1 MVVDTTGE
9 GEMAMEAQDVI
20 QHTSSE
26 FARFL
31 KNVRGHALEMGGLA
45 EQHVESAIQ
54 AFLEGDQKLAKKI
67 ARADFKVNAL
77 EVKIDEECSEILA
90 LRHPVAMDLRTVIAV
105 IKATTDLERV
115 GDEAEKIAR
124 LTAHL
129 DYQSVRKRHLRPVKH
144 IGRHVLAMLHK
155 ALDAFAR
162 LDTDLALEVLKED
175 LEVDEEYEAGMRQMI
190 TFMMEDPHTIRLVLE
205 VLWCAKALERIGDH
219 AANICE
225 HVLYQVLGKDLRHIS
240 IEQVEQ
246 ELTDAQV

>member
-1 MVVDTTGE
+1 
-9 GEMAMEAQDVI
+9 MAMEAQDVI

-129 DYQSVRKRHLRPVKH
+129 DYQSVRKRHLRAVKH

-240 IEQVEQ
+240 IEQVER
-246 ELTDAQV
+246 ELTGAQV

>member
-1 MVVDTTGE
+1 
-9 GEMAMEAQDVI
+9 MEAEDVI
-20 QHTSSE
+20 QHTSAE

-31 KNVRGHALEMGGLA
+31 KNVRGHTLEMGGLA

-54 AFLEGDQKLAKKI
+54 AFLEGDQKQAKKI
-67 ARADFKVNAL
+67 SRADFKVNAL
-77 EVKIDEECSEILA
+77 EVKIDEECHEFLA

-105 IKATTDLERV
+105 IKTTTDLERV

-124 LTAHL
+124 LTANL
-129 DYQSVRKRHLRPVKH
+129 DYQAVRKRHLRAVKH

-155 ALDAFAR
+155 SLDSFAR

-175 LEVDEEYEAGMRQMI
+175 AEVDDEYEASIRQMI
-190 TFMMEDPHTIRLVLE
+190 TFMMEDPHDIRLVLG

-225 HVLYQVLGKDLRHIS
+225 HVLYQVIGKDLRHIS
-240 IEQVEQ
+240 IEQVER
-246 ELTDAQV
+246 ELAEAQI

>member
-1 MVVDTTGE
+1 
-9 GEMAMEAQDVI
+9 MEPEDVI
-20 QHTSSE
+20 QHSSSE

-67 ARADFKVNAL
+67 SRADFKVNAL
-77 EVKIDEECSEILA
+77 EVKIDEECSEFLA
-90 LRHPVAMDLRTVIAV
+90 LQHPVAMDLRTVIAV

-124 LTAHL
+124 LTANL
-129 DYQSVRKRHLRPVKH
+129 DYQAVRKRHLRAVKH

-225 HVLYQVLGKDLRHIS
+225 HVLYQVIGKDLRHVS
-240 IEQVEQ
+240 IEQVER
-246 ELTDAQV
+246 ELADAQI

>member
-1 MVVDTTGE
+1 
-9 GEMAMEAQDVI
+9 MEPEDVI
-20 QHTSSE
+20 QHSSSE

-67 ARADFKVNAL
+67 SRADFKVNAL
-77 EVKIDEECSEILA
+77 EVKIDEECSEFLA
-90 LRHPVAMDLRTVIAV
+90 LQHPVAMDLRTVIAV

-124 LTAHL
+124 LTANL
-129 DYQSVRKRHLRPVKH
+129 DYQAVRKRHLRAVKH

-219 AANICE
+219 AANICG
-225 HVLYQVLGKDLRHIS
+225 HVLYQVIGKDLRHVS
-240 IEQVEQ
+240 IEQVER
-246 ELTDAQV
+246 ELADAQI